1 MFNFLKPSS
10 GPRVERISPTDAVAR
25 AQKGELVVIDVRDI
39 NELRASG
46 KAKGALHIPLMLL
59 KAKADPKSDELM
71 KGLSVDTP
79 VALYCASG
87 ARSQAAGNAMLQ
99 MGYKQVYNIGG
110 LGDWRAGGGL
120 VNPA

>member
-1 MFNFLKPSS
+1 MFSFLKASS
-10 GPRVERISPTDAVAR
+10 GPRVERIAGADAVAR
-25 AQKGELVVIDVRDI
+25 AQKGELIVIDVRDI

-59 KAKADPKSDELM
+59 KAKADPASNELM
-71 KGLSVDTP
+71 KGLSVDKP

-87 ARSQAAGNAMLQ
+87 ARSQAAGNMMLQ
-99 MGYKQVYNIGG
+99 MGYKEVYNIGG
-110 LGDWRAGGGL
+110 LGDWKAGGGL